1 MKFLVLILGI
11 LLSFATSERL
21 RLRATEEQHKL
32 YLLSILSYPDPEPSL
47 NPSIADGPDLFPAA
61 QLAVDHVN
69 NRSDVLRD
77 YSLELIEADGGCNVT
92 SKALIRLVSQLFHND
107 KQIVGIIGPSCS
119 DSAKEVGAV
128 AGRSEI
134 ALISIHHGSSAVL
147 ANRTTYPYSIGIA
160 VSAEDL
166 TKALIELIKK
176 AKWSRVA
183 ALYNK
188 EMLVDYS
195 TFQLFEKETKGTGI
209 KIVFSE
215 FSSDTFIPHQELKN
229 SYARVILGFVRPELA
244 AKLLCVAFHNDLIY
258 PKYQWFLSNGFTDGA
273 VSFYYT
279 PEDKMYFCS
288 AREMQDAREG
298 LILIGGIPVGYFDA
312 SSTVSGLA
320 REEIMEEYFERWQ
333 TYNGNINPS
342 NFSFPAL
349 LEYDAVW
356 SMALALNGSLD
367 ILQEKNMSLSNY
379 TYGQN
384 AITQVIMDQFYQLE
398 FQGASGNISFNN

>member
-1 MKFLVLILGI
+1 MD
-11 LLSFATSERL
+11 R
-21 RLRATEEQHKL
+21 
-32 YLLSILSYPDPEPSL
+32 
-47 NPSIADGPDLFPAA
+47 
-61 QLAVDHVN
+61 
-69 NRSDVLRD
+69 

-92 SKALIRLVSQLFHND
+92 SKALTSLVSQLFHND

-128 AGRSEI
+128 AGRSEV

-215 FSSDTFIPHQELKN
+215 FSSDTFIPHKELKN
-229 SYARVILGFVRPELA
+229 SYARVILAFVRPELA

-258 PKYQWFLSNGFTDGA
+258 PKYQWFLSNGFTDGS

-288 AREMQDAREG
+288 AREMQDARD
-298 LILIGGIPVGYFDA
+298 LF
-312 SSTVSGLA
+312 
-320 REEIMEEYFERWQ
+320 
-333 TYNGNINPS
+333 
-342 NFSFPAL
+342 NFIKFAQDL
-349 LEYDAVW
+349 
-356 SMALALNGSLD
+356 M
-367 ILQEKNMSLSNY
+367 
-379 TYGQN
+379 
-384 AITQVIMDQFYQLE
+384 
-398 FQGASGNISFNN
+398 